1 MPESLFYKVA
11 GLRPAALLKKRLW
24 HRCFSKNTFSGRA
37 PPVAAFGIG
46 VGYIIPKIIVYVETG
61 YDFSKKCIKHLS

>member
-1 MPESLFYKVA
+1 MFFCEFYEI
-11 GLRPAALLKKRLW
+11 
-24 HRCFSKNTFSGRA
+24 SKTTFSGRT

-61 YDFSKKCIKHLS
+61 YDFTKKCVKRLSWLFIIFNFFITFF